1 MDTSFLTDSLIGVGA
16 HALSLGAAC
25 VALALFVL
33 IYVMVTPFK
42 EFTLI
47 REGNSAAAI
56 SLGGAIIGYT
66 LPLAKSVAQSGS
78 MNDLMLWATVA
89 LVAQLLAYG
98 VARLTFKQLAS
109 DVAHGKQAPAIF
121 LATVSIAIGLLNA
134 AAMTE

>member
-1 MDTSFLTDSLIGVGA
+1 MDTTFLADSMSGVSA
-16 HALSLGAAC
+16 HAMSLAAAC
-25 VALALFVL
+25 VALVLFIA
-33 IYVMVTPFK
+33 IYVMVTPYK

-66 LPLAKSVAQSGS
+66 LPLAKSVAQSES
-78 MNDLMLWATVA
+78 MNDLMLWAGVA
-89 LVAQLLAYG
+89 LIAQLIAYG

-109 DVAHGKQAPAIF
+109 DVVHGKHAPAIF